1 MPFRPLGRLILVD
14 LEYMILKSI
23 EKATMAT
30 NPVILIT
37 GASSGIGE
45 TAARL
50 FAKDGFNVVLAA
62 RRIGILDK
70 LAKEINSNGGRAL
83 PIRTDLMEI
92 DDIHNLVEKTLQAYE
107 KIDVLFNNAGFGKLD
122 WLDSLDPVQDIQA
135 QVHVNLIAV
144 MQLTREV
151 LPSMIKRRSGHIINI
166 ASMAGYVGTPTYT
179 VYAATKFGLR
189 GFSEALRREV
199 GIYGIKVST
208 LYPGAVDTEFGAKA
222 KINRKT
228 GRTTPFWLRLSSEQ
242 VVRVARDIVNHP
254 RRTVI
259 MPWQMKFVVS
269 LNQYFPGFVDV
280 IIDRWFT
287 HLERD

>member
-1 MPFRPLGRLILVD
+1 M
-14 LEYMILKSI
+14 
-23 EKATMAT
+23 TT

-45 TAARL
+45 NAAHL

-62 RRIGILDK
+62 RRKEMLDQ
-70 LAKEINSNGGRAL
+70 LSYEIRSYGGQAL
-83 PIRTDLMEI
+83 PIQTDLTQM
-92 DDIHNLVEKTLQAYE
+92 DDIHNLVETTLKTYGQ
-107 KIDVLFNNAGFGKLD
+107 IDILLNNAGFGRLD
-122 WLDSLDPVQDIQA
+122 WLDALDPIQDIHA

-144 MQLTREV
+144 LQLTHEV

-166 ASMAGYVGTPTYT
+166 ASMAGYVASPTYT

-208 LYPGAVDTEFGAKA
+208 IYPGAVNTEFGAKA

-228 GRTTPFWLRLSSEQ
+228 GRTTPSWLRLSPDQ
-242 VVRVARDIVNHP
+242 VVRVVRGVVDHP
-254 RRTVI
+254 RRAVI
-259 MPWQMKFVVS
+259 LPWQMRLVVG
-269 LNQYFPGFVDV
+269 LNQYFPGFVDL
-280 IIDRWFT
+280 IIERQFT
-287 HLERD
+287 RLERD